1 MPGAKKG
8 LGEGSVDWLDRAAVC
23 ASGACM
29 AHCLALPLVVA
40 ALPALSSVLAAPEA
54 FHLWMLALAVPAAA
68 VALVQGRAR
77 HGAWAPLVVGAAGLV
92 LLATGALVLGEGR
105 LETAVTVAG
114 GVLLATAHVANR
126 RLRRACARRAPPG
139 VRPRPR
145 GAAGCRP

>member
-92 LLATGALVLGEGR
+92 LLAT
-105 LETAVTVAG
+105 
-114 GVLLATAHVANR
+114 AHVANR
-126 RLRRACARRAPPG
+126 RLRRACARWAPPG